1 MRAVWSYRPETS
13 VYRATR
19 GFGLDDVV
27 SASLFERAS
36 ASLEADVH
44 QTDDFQCGSVLAG
57 STLLR
62 SDWVRCESRLSS
74 EVVAHW
80 RCAEVRTSRI
90 TG

>member
-1 MRAVWSYRPETS
+1 LGQVWRGAPKFRAHSVDFVSCSLTRLVSEEICGRFGLYRPETS

-44 QTDDFQCGSVLAG
+44 QTDDSWLTLVLAG
-57 STLLR
+57 
-62 SDWVRCESRLSS
+62 
-74 EVVAHW
+74 
-80 RCAEVRTSRI
+80 
-90 TG
+90 